1 VRQKIVTREDA
12 LNAALEHEDGWLEL
26 PNVHPVNIAS
36 TQVAEAVNALGRDPD
51 SYVRWPFAELDK
63 LTGPLAPGNV
73 WFVCAPS
80 AGGKTTFV
88 ASVIDAWY
96 RRGKKVF
103 VMPLETR
110 AYEFRTY
117 LACMA
122 LGIPPGEALSGNLR
136 TLPNGEAL
144 RAALIDELRGQIQS
158 PFVDHVMVSATRAIN
173 LTGLQRGM
181 MEAKSFGAD
190 VVIVDHIDHLE
201 AEDAGTNLYAAAKE
215 VNHAALR
222 LAQDNDQLLIFTSQ
236 LNMHS
241 DRTQDHLAKY
251 AAPRDQHVL
260 FGGLKR
266 QVATGMIGLF
276 RPVRKQGGN
285 ETPDEYVKA
294 IRRARAGEDEAWK
307 ALEQGIMGVNAMKL
321 RNFGQREGARTFLS
335 VANGRVSNMLE
346 RDRYTTRPGQPGGI

>member
-1 VRQKIVTREDA
+1 MSRYAASRGMEWVDLPAVHPDVTASNQICEA
-12 LNAALEHEDGWLEL
+12 IAALDR
-26 PNVHPVNIAS
+26 HPD
-36 TQVAEAVNALGRDPD
+36 TF
-51 SYVRWPFAELDK
+51 VRWPFPDLDA

-88 ASVIDAWY
+88 ASAIEAWRHA
-96 RRGKKVF
+96 RRKVY

-122 LGIPPGEALSGNLR
+122 QGVPSGEVLSGNLR

-144 RAALIDELRGQIQS
+144 RQRLKDELWSQFKK
-158 PFVDHVMVSATRAIN
+158 PFVDQVMVSSQRAIDVM
-173 LTGLQRGM
+173 GLQKGM
-181 MEAKSFGAD
+181 MEAKAFGAD
-190 VVIVDHIDHLE
+190 VIIVDHIDHLE
-201 AEDAGTNLYAAAKE
+201 AGDTGGNLYAAAKA

-222 LAQDNDQLLIFTSQ
+222 LAQDNDQLLVFTSQ
-236 LNMHS
+236 LNMQS

-251 AAPRDQHVL
+251 APPRDQHVL

-266 QVATGMIGLF
+266 QVATGMVGLF
-276 RPVRKQGGN
+276 RPVRQRKAS

-294 IRRARAGEDEAWK
+294 IRKARSGEDESWR
-307 ALEQGIMGVNAMKL
+307 ALEPNVMGVSAMKL
-321 RNFGQREGARTFLS
+321 RNFGQKEGARTFLR
-335 VANGRVSNMLE
+335 VAEGRVVPMPE
-346 RDRYTTRPGQPGGI
+346 RDKYTTRPFGERP